1 MNLID
6 FGILIPFVLITT
18 FTPGPNNLSCASMSI
33 NFGIKK
39 TMNYICGIVTG
50 FFLLLLLC
58 GFFSNLL
65 FAAIPSVEPIM
76 RWIGAAYIL
85 YLAYGTFKASFSLK
99 EKPNQFLWG
108 FYKGVFLQFIN
119 PKGIIYGLTLYSVFL
134 NSLIGNPFYI
144 ILFSLGFTLIALCA
158 ALTWALFGAI
168 INRYLHHA
176 KLRIVINSI
185 LSLLLV
191 YTAVKI
197 SGILS
202 WINFFGK
209 FRDLSPLISANWLIL
224 FINLKLSIRV

>member
-6 FGILIPFVLITT
+6 FGVLIPFALITT

-39 TMNYICGIVTG
+39 TMNYIYGIVTG

-58 GFFSNLL
+58 GFFSNML
-65 FAAIPSVEPIM
+65 FSALPSVEPIM

-85 YLAYGTFKASFSLK
+85 YLAYGTFRASFSLQ
-99 EKPNQFLWG
+99 EKSDQYLWG
-108 FYKGVFLQFIN
+108 FYKGVLLQFLN
-119 PKGIIYGLTLYSVFL
+119 PKAIIYGLTLYSVFL
-134 NSLIGNPFYI
+134 NPLIGNPFFI
-144 ILFSLGFTLIALCA
+144 ILFSLGFALVGLCA
-158 ALTWALFGAI
+158 LLIWALFGAI
-168 INRYLHHA
+168 INQYSHYV
-176 KLRIVINSI
+176 KLRMIVNSI

-202 WINFFGK
+202 
-209 FRDLSPLISANWLIL
+209 
-224 FINLKLSIRV
+224 

>member
-6 FGILIPFVLITT
+6 FSTLIPFVLITT

-39 TMNYICGIVTG
+39 TMNYLYGIVTG

-58 GFFSNLL
+58 GLFSNLL
-65 FAAIPSVEPIM
+65 FIAIPSVEPIM
-76 RWIGAAYIL
+76 RWVGAAYIL
-85 YLAYGTFKASFSLK
+85 YLAYGTFKASFSFK
-99 EKPNQFLWG
+99 EKSNQYLWG
-108 FYKGVFLQFIN
+108 FCKGILLQFIN

-144 ILFSLGFTLIALCA
+144 IIFSLGFALIGFCSI
-158 ALTWALFGAI
+158 LTWALFGAM
-168 INRYLHHA
+168 INQYLHHL
-176 KLRIVINSI
+176 KLRIIINSI

-197 SGILS
+197 SGIL
-202 WINFFGK
+202 F
-209 FRDLSPLISANWLIL
+209 
-224 FINLKLSIRV
+224 

>member
-6 FGILIPFVLITT
+6 FGTLIPFILITT

-39 TMNYICGIVTG
+39 TMNYIYGIVTG

-65 FAAIPSVEPIM
+65 FTAIPSVEPIM

-85 YLAYGTFKASFSLK
+85 YLAYGTFRVSFSLQ
-99 EKPNQFLWG
+99 EKSEHYLWG
-108 FYKGVFLQFIN
+108 FYKGVLLQFLN
-119 PKGIIYGLTLYSVFL
+119 PKAIIYGLTLYSVFL
-134 NSLIGNPFYI
+134 NPLIGNPLYI
-144 ILFSLGFTLIALCA
+144 ILFSLGLALVGLCA
-158 ALTWALFGAI
+158 VLIWAAFGAI
-168 INRYLHHA
+168 INQYLHHL
-176 KLRIVINSI
+176 KLRIILNSI
-185 LSLLLV
+185 LSLLLA

-202 WINFFGK
+202 
-209 FRDLSPLISANWLIL
+209 
-224 FINLKLSIRV
+224 

>member
-6 FGILIPFVLITT
+6 FATLIPFVLITT

-39 TMNYICGIVTG
+39 TMNYIYGIVSG

-65 FAAIPSVEPIM
+65 FMAIPSVEPIM
-76 RWIGAAYIL
+76 RWVGAVYIL
-85 YLAYGTFKASFSLK
+85 YLAYGTFKASFSFK
-99 EKPNQFLWG
+99 EKSNQYLWG
-108 FYKGVFLQFIN
+108 FYKGVLLQFIN

-134 NSLIGNPFYI
+134 NPLIGNPFYI
-144 ILFSLGFTLIALCA
+144 ALFSLCFALVGLCSVLI
-158 ALTWALFGAI
+158 WALFGTM
-168 INRYLHHA
+168 INQYLHHL
-176 KLRIVINSI
+176 KLRIILNSM
-185 LSLLLV
+185 LSLLLA

-202 WINFFGK
+202 
-209 FRDLSPLISANWLIL
+209 
-224 FINLKLSIRV
+224 

>member
-18 FTPGPNNLSCASMSI
+18 FTPGPNNLSCTSMSI

-39 TMNYICGIVTG
+39 TMNYIYGIVSG

-65 FAAIPSVEPIM
+65 FTTIPSVEPIM

-85 YLAYGTFKASFSLK
+85 YLAYGTFRTSFSLQ
-99 EKPNQFLWG
+99 EKSDQYLWG
-108 FYKGVFLQFIN
+108 FYKGVLLQFLN
-119 PKGIIYGLTLYSVFL
+119 PKAIIYGLTLYSVFL
-134 NSLIGNPFYI
+134 NPLIGNSLYI
-144 ILFSLGFTLIALCA
+144 IFFSLSFALVVLCA
-158 ALTWALFGAI
+158 VLTWASFGAI
-168 INRYLHHA
+168 INKYLHHL
-176 KLRIVINSI
+176 KLKIIINSI

-191 YTAVKI
+191 YTAVNI

-202 WINFFGK
+202 
-209 FRDLSPLISANWLIL
+209 
-224 FINLKLSIRV
+224 